1 MVEEAKDDYSF
12 QEDEGLDVATSIQK
26 EEESEESSKQTRKPK
41 KFYKKPAESKA
52 QYATSRSSDT
62 TTAMSS
68 AATTV
73 HRKTTSDK
81 HHRSTEKKTRHE
93 KSPPQPRE
101 PLTAII
107 MRHIR
112 SFIPIAISAFLFGTK
127 FMAKASKGALS
138 YSISLFPKKER
149 FWFIFPICCISIDI
163 FFLILSGLCK
173 LCGHF
178 LYCMVLVHK
187 LAVIELMESDYVT
200 LCYSTIFFYPKLVDA
215 FKASFTYQDYWP
227 VLVRWIILNQWF
239 CRPITMKDTFLYKLK
254 KQHEKDSG
262 AMDVMKRSLIGGDHV
277 AKSFKN
283 TVDHIVRKSKEDE
296 LEESERV
303 IMANQILSIIR
314 KAIPLILILDMNI
327 HKDGFLVLM
336 TNTERILFGYGF
348 AVLRSGYLFSPL
360 IWISWTI
367 QLTII
372 MFAYPNTSW
381 SYSLFLMGLV
391 SIRLSHFSCAVEDLE
406 GVNGMNTHATSKRRK
421 MAAFSRA

>member
-1 MVEEAKDDYSF
+1 M
-12 QEDEGLDVATSIQK
+12 
-26 EEESEESSKQTRKPK
+26 
-41 KFYKKPAESKA
+41 
-52 QYATSRSSDT
+52 
-62 TTAMSS
+62 
-68 AATTV
+68 
-73 HRKTTSDK
+73 
-81 HHRSTEKKTRHE
+81 
-93 KSPPQPRE
+93 
-101 PLTAII
+101 
-107 MRHIR
+107 
-112 SFIPIAISAFLFGTK
+112 
-127 FMAKASKGALS
+127 
-138 YSISLFPKKER
+138 
-149 FWFIFPICCISIDI
+149 
-163 FFLILSGLCK
+163 
-173 LCGHF
+173 
-178 LYCMVLVHK
+178 
-187 LAVIELMESDYVT
+187 
-200 LCYSTIFFYPKLVDA
+200 
-215 FKASFTYQDYWP
+215 
-227 VLVRWIILNQWF
+227 
-239 CRPITMKDTFLYKLK
+239 
-254 KQHEKDSG
+254 
-262 AMDVMKRSLIGGDHV
+262 
-277 AKSFKN
+277 
-283 TVDHIVRKSKEDE
+283 RKSKEDE